1 MPRQLAEIRLFNI
14 GTVMSS
20 DGTDIAMEAAS
31 FSLDVDSGTEN
42 GVLQGVPTDTTV
54 TFYDVNGQAIMGDI
68 EAPMDYIDINGNEHL
83 VIKDSAGWHI
93 SSTALPKP
101 GE

>member
-1 MPRQLAEIRLFNI
+1 
-14 GTVMSS
+14 
-20 DGTDIAMEAAS
+20 
-31 FSLDVDSGTEN
+31 
-42 GVLQGVPTDTTV
+42 
-54 TFYDVNGQAIMGDI
+54 MGDI